1 MIKKFLFNK
10 YFAYTLIFFAGFS
23 AVIILFSMFDGNE
36 NMEND
41 KTDISTPVTQTTQDK
56 STENSKNDTS
66 TKQKDM
72 NKNLSDK
79 GSQTV
84 KDEPEN
90 RSIPTDDTEWMSEL
104 QSMFADA
111 INNTSDS
118 ESDNSNEGKS
128 DSDSV
133 RELDSMSQALNK
145 AFSSD
150 LSDKE
155 SYDALDELFNLF
167 EDSDNPELRKFASL
181 VPRDIDGK
189 PITFWEAHQRYKERM
204 KRQGLPLNE

>member
-1 MIKKFLFNK
+1 
-10 YFAYTLIFFAGFS
+10 
-23 AVIILFSMFDGNE
+23 MFDGNE